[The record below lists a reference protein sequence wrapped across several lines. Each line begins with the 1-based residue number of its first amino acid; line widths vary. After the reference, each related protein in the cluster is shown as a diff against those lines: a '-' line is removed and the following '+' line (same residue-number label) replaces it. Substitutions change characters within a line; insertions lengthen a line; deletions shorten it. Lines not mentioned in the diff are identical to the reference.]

1 MKKSVVKTVLV
12 LFLCGMAGFVSAGN
26 NGVDPK
32 RSYEDLWK
40 SYAESIEKDLPES
53 AAKTLDEIESKALKE
68 NNQTQLLKSW
78 LYRQPVF
85 GRTVEGDAR
94 QAFIRYLETKSG
106 QLDAVHNALLHEEIA
121 QEYAVY
127 LNRNKWKISNNLPVE
142 GDLSQ
147 VEMKYWDKAVFDEC
161 INRHYL
167 EALQPADALKR
178 AKTSDF
184 LLLYDFPGEIVKYVE
199 YEPSLFEFMFHRVSN
214 YYKSEASADDMGEG
228 AEEAVTSWWL
238 PAEDFVKADLGNSD
252 KPLFRCLKIY
262 QELLEHNLRN
272 NQFDA
277 LIYNDFKRLE
287 LVNAILGD
295 DQRYLSA
302 LDNLKKRHADH
313 PLSAEITAL
322 MAQKLISMYER
333 NSTDS
338 ALLCNY
344 RKAKKICDE
353 AIAKFPDSQGA
364 KTCREIVKNIV
375 QPQIGLELKDV
386 QLPNEPIPAVL
397 EYRNTTNFYYRIV
410 KVSEKEL
417 LELNE
422 CESKSELL
430 EKTGLMEAVVE
441 KDIHL
446 PEETDYLVHKSMIAL
461 PAFGKGFYCLTAS
474 PMKGDSLDRTLVF
487 FFQVSGLAFMYE
499 KGEGKMTVVT
509 LDRKTGKTV
518 EGVTVE
524 CYSNEWKNGMTRKK
538 VVANVKSDKEGR
550 VVLKDREF
558 FRRDIHINLR
568 KDDDNLLSEDY
579 FYVSSSF
586 DDIESYLYTQFFT
599 DRAIYR
605 PGQTVYYQGIMIRIK
620 GNERSLAVNRS
631 SEVFFYDGYNQK
643 ISSAKIKTD
652 EYGSFSG

>member
-518 EGVTVE
+518 E
-524 CYSNEWKNGMTRKK
+524 
-538 VVANVKSDKEGR
+538 
-550 VVLKDREF
+550 
-558 FRRDIHINLR
+558 
-568 KDDDNLLSEDY
+568 
-579 FYVSSSF
+579 
-586 DDIESYLYTQFFT
+586 
-599 DRAIYR
+599 
-605 PGQTVYYQGIMIRIK
+605 
-620 GNERSLAVNRS
+620 
-631 SEVFFYDGYNQK
+631 
-643 ISSAKIKTD
+643 
-652 EYGSFSG
+652 